1 MNATL
6 DELIHRCRPA
16 FQQTR
21 TWERARSLVYSS
33 IACLG
38 RHTVSGLLCAT
49 GGQFDDWS
57 AAYRLFERE
66 RFDPELLFAP
76 VRRAVI
82 DCLPETMPIVAAID
96 DTLIRKKG
104 KKVAGA
110 AWRRDPLGAP
120 FGNPFTWGQ
129 RFLQTALLLP
139 ENGWSGTA
147 RAIPVDLV
155 HAPTPKRPRR
165 GATEE
170 DWNAYRAAQRSMCL
184 GELSLQRI
192 YRLRNLV
199 DTDGPGGHRR
209 RLIVV
214 GDGGYTNRSVCRNIP
229 HDTVFIGRIRRDAQL
244 HEIPQQQPGVGRRR
258 LYGDRLPTPEALR
271 QDESVPWTEVPVF
284 AAGKMQT
291 FQVKTLDPV
300 RWKPAGGRNL
310 VVVVIRPL
318 AYRPRKNAHLLYRN
332 PAYLVCTDPGLPI
345 KMILQAYVWRWDIEV
360 AFHDEK
366 TILGMGEAQVR
377 TPTAVPLVP
386 ALVAASYGLL
396 HVAAVKVGGG
406 ACELPLPKWR
416 RDTPP
421 RATTAMLVNQIRA
434 ELWGHA
440 LGIHSDGFADKLITT
455 RSPQNSLPTL
465 AHATLYA
472 NN

>member
-1 MNATL
+1 MNETL
-6 DELIHRCRPA
+6 DGLIQQCRPA

-49 GGQFDDWS
+49 GRQFDDWT

-66 RFDPELLFAP
+66 RFDPEQLFAP
-76 VRRAVI
+76 VRRAVL
-82 DCLPETMPIVAAID
+82 DCLPKTMPIVAAID

-104 KKVAGA
+104 KKVTGA

-120 FGNPFTWGQ
+120 FGNAFTWGQ
-129 RFLQTALLLP
+129 RFLQTTLLLP
-139 ENGWSGTA
+139 DKGWSGTA

-165 GATEE
+165 DANE
-170 DWNAYRAAQRSMCL
+170 DVWNAYRAAQRSSRL
-184 GELSLQRI
+184 GELAQQRI
-192 YRLRNLV
+192 DHLRNQI
-199 DTDGPGGHRR
+199 DADDPGGNR

-214 GDGGYTNRSVCRNIP
+214 GDGGYTNHSVYSNIP
-229 HDTVFIGRIRRDAQL
+229 HDTVMIGRIRRDAQL
-244 HEIPQQQPGVGRRR
+244 HETPQQQPGVGRRR

-271 QDESVPWTEVPVF
+271 QDESVPWTEVSVF
-284 AAGKMQT
+284 AAGKTHT
-291 FQVKTLDPV
+291 FHVKTLDPV

-310 VVVVIRPL
+310 LVVVIRPL
-318 AYRPRKNAHLLYRN
+318 AYRPRKNARLLYRN
-332 PAYLVCTDPGLPI
+332 PAYLVCTDPSLPI
-345 KMILQAYVWRWDIEV
+345 EMILQAYVWRWDIEV

-386 ALVAASYGLL
+386 ALVAACYGLL
-396 HVAAVKVGGG
+396 HVAAAKAGGDVCG
-406 ACELPLPKWR
+406 LPLPKWR
-416 RDTPP
+416 RDVPP
-421 RATTAMLVNQIRA
+421 RSTTAMLVNQVRA
-434 ELWGHA
+434 ELWGQA
-440 LGIHSDGFADKLITT
+440 LGIHSDGFANKLSTT
-455 RSPQNSLPTL
+455 RSPQNSLPRL
-465 AHATLYA
+465 AHAALYA